1 MRPTTKIRLLLVP
14 AALMLAACD
23 DSDSPF
29 EPDAAPEL
37 PAEAPALDEAPA
49 LADQRWA
56 DGYATIDNPTA
67 PSYTPVAE
75 YSYNRTGG
83 RITSQKPA
91 GSTGRYI
98 VTFAGLSA
106 ALGTKSTVHVTA
118 AGAVNTS
125 CKPMTGTLVSNKV
138 EVRCIYLSNGAPAN
152 TAFTVVILRKAAT
165 RAFAFANK
173 PTAASYAPAGSGS
186 YNPAGTS
193 RIVRLSAG
201 NYQVVFNGLGAKLG
215 GKSGHVQVNAVGA
228 GKSWCKA
235 TEDWGGNPNLGLLVQ
250 CWTTGGQFVD
260 TKFNL
265 LFQLPAAHLAYAF
278 ANSPSLSSY
287 SVDPFWSSNPSGGLV
302 TVNRIATG
310 EFTVHWA
317 GSDPLILG
325 LGNVQVTAVGWNSN
339 GTCIISQLSPE
350 GALVRCA
357 AANGTPV
364 NEPFSILLGS

>member
-23 DSDSPF
+23 GSDSPF
-29 EPDAAPEL
+29 EPDAPEL
-37 PAEAPALDEAPA
+37 AEAPALEESPA
-49 LADQRWA
+49 VADQRWA

-67 PSYTPVAE
+67 PSYTPAAD
-75 YSYNRTGG
+75 YSYNRAGG

-106 ALGTKSTVHVTA
+106 ALGAKSTVHVTS
-118 AGAVNTS
+118 GGLGNTY
-125 CKPMTGTLVSNKV
+125 CKPVTGTLVKDKV
-138 EVRCIYLSNGAPAN
+138 EVRCIYSSSGTPTNSE
-152 TAFTVVILRKAAT
+152 FTVVILRKAAT

-186 YNPAGTS
+186 YNPAGTTK
-193 RIVRLSAG
+193 IARLSIG
-201 NYQVVFNGLGAKLG
+201 NYHVLFNGLGAKLG

-228 GKSWCKA
+228 GKAWCKA
-235 TEDWGGNPNLGLLVQ
+235 AEDWGGNPNLGLLVQ
-250 CWTTGGQFVD
+250 CYTTGGQPVD
-260 TKFNL
+260 AKFNL
-265 LFQLPAAHLAYAF
+265 LFQLPAAHLAYAY

-287 SVDPFWSSNPSGGLV
+287 TVDPFWSSNPSGGIV
-302 TVNRIATG
+302 RVNRILTG
-310 EFTVHWA
+310 EFIVLFSGA
-317 GSDPLILG
+317 DPLILG

-339 GTCIISQLSPE
+339 ATCNISQLSPD
-350 GALVRCA
+350 GALVRCT